1 MEKDLPILSKSRF
14 LAGLQCPLRLWYQ
27 CYDRELAA
35 PISAL
40 QQSLFDTGHRIGRM
54 ATRQYPGGILIEED
68 HMHHAAAVQTT
79 LNVVKDTGIGAIFEA
94 AFLEDGLRVRT
105 DILERL
111 SSGRWNLIEVKS
123 STAVKSEYLTDVAVQ
138 YHVLDAAGIDLE
150 KVYLMHVDRE
160 YVLGGEGLHINRFLV
175 REDLTGDA
183 VRLQDFVRE
192 NLHDLQNMLSM
203 EFPPDIGPSR
213 HCHQPHT
220 CEFWEHCTRNAP
232 ENWVFELSGI
242 RQEQFQDL
250 AARGVVTIADIPDA
264 FPLTKI
270 QRRIR
275 DCVTAS
281 QEYIDLQ
288 MKDALSRVTFPV
300 HFLDFETVMPAI
312 PRYVGTRPYQT
323 IPFQWSDHIL
333 SSEGKIR
340 HREFLCNEDQDP
352 RIDFT
357 QTLLRVLGS
366 EGTIFIYTTYEQR
379 IVRELAEQLSQYA
392 GELNRLHSRFKD
404 LCAIIRN
411 NYYNT
416 GFHGSFSLKYVLPAL
431 VPEMSYQNMAI
442 QEGGMASLE
451 YLRMIDAGTPAADKT
466 EIRNSL
472 LAYCGQ
478 DTLAMLKIREVLMGK
493 FKKIPPASSVIGRNR
508 GSSVL

>member
-27 CYDRELAA
+27 CYNRELAA
-35 PISAL
+35 PISPL
-40 QQSLFDTGHRIGRM
+40 QQSLFDTGHTIGRM
-54 ATRQYPGGILIEED
+54 ATSQYHGGILIKED
-68 HMHHAAAVQTT
+68 YMHHAAAVQTT
-79 LNVVKDTGIGAIFEA
+79 LDAIKDMGTGAIFEA
-94 AFLEDGLRVRT
+94 AYLEDGVRIRT
-105 DILERL
+105 DILERI

-123 STAVKSEYLTDVAVQ
+123 STGVKTEYLTDVAVQ
-138 YHVLDAAGIDLE
+138 YHVLDVAGIDLE
-150 KVYLMHVDRE
+150 KAYLMHVDRE
-160 YVLGGEGLHINRFLV
+160 YVLGGEGLDLNRFLV
-175 REDLTGDA
+175 LEDLTDDA

-192 NLHDLQNMLSM
+192 NLHNLKNMLSLK
-203 EFPPDIGPSR
+203 FPPDIKPSR

-232 ENWVFELSGI
+232 ENWIFELSGI
-242 RQEQFQDL
+242 RQERFQDL
-250 AARGVVTIADIPDA
+250 AARGIVTIDDIPDA
-264 FPLTKI
+264 FSLTTI

-275 DCVTAS
+275 DCVMAS
-281 QEYIDLQ
+281 REYIDAQ
-288 MKDALSRVTFPV
+288 MMDALSRVTFPV

-333 SSEGKIR
+333 YSGGKIG
-340 HREFLCNEDQDP
+340 HREFLCHEDRDP
-352 RIDFT
+352 REDFT
-357 QTLLRVLGS
+357 QTLLKVLGN
-366 EGTIFIYTTYEQR
+366 EGTIFVYTTYEQR
-379 IVRELAEQLSQYA
+379 IVRELAEQLPQYA
-392 GELNRLHSRFKD
+392 DELNRLHSRFKD
-404 LCAIIRN
+404 LCAIIKN
-411 NYYNT
+411 NYYNN

-472 LAYCGQ
+472 LAYCSQ
-478 DTLAMLKIREVLMGK
+478 DTLAMVKIREVLMGK
-493 FKKIPPASSVIGRNR
+493 SKRAADLVSNQAKSMN
-508 GSSVL
+508 